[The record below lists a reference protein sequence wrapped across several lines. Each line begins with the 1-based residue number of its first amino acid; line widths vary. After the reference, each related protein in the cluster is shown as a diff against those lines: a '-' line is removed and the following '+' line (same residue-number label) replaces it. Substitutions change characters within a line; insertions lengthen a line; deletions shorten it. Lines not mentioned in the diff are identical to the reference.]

1 MRLLGSVVLGVA
13 LLAVSTARAHDIADG
28 KVIAQ
33 VWCGNCHRV
42 DPADQRVAH
51 DATPSFETI
60 ARKKSTTAASVAAF
74 LKTRHRGMPDLTL
87 SRAEID
93 DVSAYIL
100 SLRSAR

>member
-1 MRLLGSVVLGVA
+1 MTLVA
-13 LLAVSTARAHDIADG
+13 VFVAVNPIQARDIANG

-42 DPADQRVAH
+42 DPADPRGAH

-60 ARKKSTTAASVAAF
+60 ARKKSTTAASLAAF
-74 LKTRHRGMPDLTL
+74 LKTQHGGMPDLTL
-87 SRAEID
+87 SRNEID